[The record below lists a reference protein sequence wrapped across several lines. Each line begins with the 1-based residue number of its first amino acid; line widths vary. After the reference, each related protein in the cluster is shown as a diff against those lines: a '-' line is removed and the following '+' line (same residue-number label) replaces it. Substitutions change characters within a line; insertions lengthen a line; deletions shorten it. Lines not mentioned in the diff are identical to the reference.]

1 MAGGQLSYLAII
13 AERPEALAD
22 FYAEHFG
29 LSELGRSAAGDI
41 SMTDGYFNLTFL
53 KQRRELGEADGGRG
67 LHHFGL
73 AIDDVGEIEARLRDF
88 APGTKL
94 QPECGDLH
102 HGEYRLHDPI
112 GQIVSLSTRHFGV
125 TPRPRGLPS
134 IRHIA
139 ISVKQRDEL
148 AAFYAN
154 VFGLR
159 ETSVSQRRR
168 EANLPARHM
177 GDGNTNLAILPDP
190 DLIREMGEERELNDE
205 QYAINTKGGLA
216 HFGFV
221 VASVDDVMR
230 RMPPALSGAINQRPG
245 DRRDMAEFRV
255 FDPEWN
261 GIDISQRKGF
271 EVGFDVWVRA
281 E

>member
-1 MAGGQLSYLAII
+1 MALGQLSYLAII

-22 FYAEHFG
+22 FYGKHFG
-29 LSELGRSAAGDI
+29 LTELGRSAAGDV

-53 KQRRELGEADGGRG
+53 KRRAGLGEAEDRLG

-73 AIDDVGEIEARLRDF
+73 MVPDIREVEARLEEF
-88 APGTKL
+88 APDVEIL
-94 QPECGDLH
+94 PESGDLH
-102 HGEYRLHDPI
+102 HGEYRVHDPN
-112 GQIVSLSTRHFGV
+112 GYPVSLSTRHFGV
-125 TPRPRGLPS
+125 SARPRGLPS
-134 IRHIA
+134 LRHIA
-139 ISVKQRDEL
+139 MSVPNREEVTS
-148 AAFYAN
+148 FYAN

-168 EANLPARHM
+168 QDNKPARHM

-190 DLIREMGEERELNDE
+190 DLIRELGEEREVDERLYALN
-205 QYAINTKGGLA
+205 TRGGVA

-221 VASVDDVMR
+221 VASVEDVMR
-230 RMPPALSGAINQRPG
+230 GMPSELAGASNERPG
-245 DRRDMAEFRV
+245 ARRDMAEFRV

-271 EVGFDVWVRA
+271 EVDFDVWVRA

>member
-1 MAGGQLSYLAII
+1 MAIGQLSYLAIV
-13 AERPEALAD
+13 AERPEALAE
-22 FYAEHFG
+22 FYRTHFG
-29 LSELGRSAAGDI
+29 LTELGRSAAGDV

-53 KQRRELGEADGGRG
+53 KRRAGLEADDGKG

-73 AIDDVGEIEARLRDF
+73 AIDDIREIEARLEEF
-88 APGTKL
+88 APDVEIV
-94 QPECGDLH
+94 PENGDLH
-102 HGEYRLHDPI
+102 HGQYRVHDPN
-112 GQIVSLSTRHFGV
+112 GYPVSLSTRHFGV

-134 IRHIA
+134 LRHIA
-139 ISVKQRDEL
+139 LSVPNREEVTS
-148 AAFYAN
+148 FYAN

-159 ETSVSQRRR
+159 ETSVSMRRR
-168 EANLPARHM
+168 QDNLPARHM

-190 DLIREMGEERELNDE
+190 DLIREMGEEREVDE
-205 QYAINTKGGLA
+205 RLYALNTKGGVA

-221 VASVDDVMR
+221 VANVDEILR
-230 RMPPALSGAINQRPG
+230 SMPPDLAGASNERPG
-245 DRRDMAEFRV
+245 ARRDMAEFRV

-271 EVGFDVWVRA
+271 EVDFDVWVRA

>member
-1 MAGGQLSYLAII
+1 MATGQLSYLAIV

-22 FYAEHFG
+22 FYSRHFG
-29 LSELGRSAAGDI
+29 LTELGRSAAGDV

-53 KQRRELGEADGGRG
+53 KQRPGLETDNGKG

-73 AIDDVGEIEARLRDF
+73 AIDDIREIEARLEEHFPDVEIV
-88 APGTKL
+88 
-94 QPECGDLH
+94 PENGDLH
-102 HGEYRLHDPI
+102 HGEYRVRDPN
-112 GQIVSLSTRHFGV
+112 GYPVSLSTRHFGV
-125 TPRPRGLPS
+125 SPRPRGLPS

-139 ISVKQRDEL
+139 MSVPNREEVTR
-148 AAFYAN
+148 FYATI
-154 VFGLR
+154 FGLR
-159 ETSVSQRRR
+159 ETSVSMRRR
-168 EANLPARHM
+168 ADNLPARHM

-190 DLIREMGEERELNDE
+190 DLIREMGEERELDE
-205 QYAINTKGGLA
+205 RLYAINTKGGVA

-221 VASVDDVMR
+221 VASVDDVLR
-230 RMPPALSGAINQRPG
+230 GMPPDLAGASNERPG
-245 DRRDMAEFRV
+245 ARRDMAEFRV

-271 EVGFDVWVRA
+271 EVDFDVWVRA

>member
-1 MAGGQLSYLAII
+1 MAIGQLSYLAII
-13 AERPEALAD
+13 AERPEVLAD
-22 FYAEHFG
+22 FYQTHFG
-29 LSELGRSAAGDI
+29 LTELGRSAAGDV

-53 KQRRELGEADGGRG
+53 KRRPELGETDDTRG

-73 AIDDVGEIEARLRDF
+73 AIDDIREIEARLEDF
-88 APGTKL
+88 APGVEIL
-94 QPECGDLH
+94 PENGDLH
-102 HGEYRLHDPI
+102 HGEYRVHDPN
-112 GQIVSLSTRHFGV
+112 GYAVSLSTRHFGV
-125 TPRPRGLPS
+125 APRPRGLPS

-139 ISVKQRDEL
+139 LSVPNREEVTR
-148 AAFYAN
+148 FYAD

-159 ETSVSQRRR
+159 ETSVSARRR
-168 EANLPARHM
+168 ADNLPARHM

-190 DLIREMGEERELNDE
+190 DLMREMGEEREVAD
-205 QYAINTKGGLA
+205 QFYALNTKGGLA

-221 VASVDDVMR
+221 VASVEDVLS
-230 RMPPALSGAINQRPG
+230 RMPPEIAGASNERPG
-245 DRRDMAEFRV
+245 ARRDMAEFRV

-271 EVGFDVWVRA
+271 EVDYDVWVRA